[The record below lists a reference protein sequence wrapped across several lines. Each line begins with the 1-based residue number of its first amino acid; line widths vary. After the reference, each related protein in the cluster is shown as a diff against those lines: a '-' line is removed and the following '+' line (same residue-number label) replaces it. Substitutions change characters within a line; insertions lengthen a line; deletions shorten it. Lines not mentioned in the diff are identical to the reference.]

1 MYPVITLQ
9 PAIQAP
15 AGQLQMFIP
24 HIMGLLDIILP
35 AVLGKIRCITDNTE
49 KNSGLGP
56 KHLWVVVL
64 FLFNIYVTYID
75 SLNLRSYFIITVG
88 FFCLFVCV
96 VCLSFLLVW

>member
-24 HIMGLLDIILP
+24 HIMSPLDIILP
-35 AVLGKIRCITDNTE
+35 AALGKIRCITDNTE
-49 KNSGLGP
+49 KNSILGP

-64 FLFNIYVTYID
+64 FLFSIYVTYVA

-88 FFCLFVCV
+88 FFCLFVF
-96 VCLSFLLVW
+96 LSC